1 MASPL
6 QDAWDGSAE
15 GPWVRSV
22 VAASP
27 SHELEADLAGL
38 LGEHK
43 PPSWIHL
50 PALWP
55 DV

>member
-15 GPWVRSV
+15 GPWVGSV

-27 SHELEADLAGL
+27 SHKFEADLAGL
-38 LGEHK
+38 LGEYE
-43 PPSWIHL
+43 PPSWIRL